1 MELTTYGDLKN
12 VIKSI
17 TLNQKGEKIG
27 NVALGALMGFIPGA
41 DAAKSTFEF
50 IKAAMSKPDN
60 KKTSTWLDKLDIDDD
75 MSRIVDDTVENGFM
89 QFISKAIEGESDEK
103 PLENDFNMNSKMV
116 NYLKSKYNQ
125 RTISGIN
132 ENKIQPTIMN
142 KIILRELIR
151 EELHKSIN
159 ELQPQPPA
167 TLSSEIKSLQIYLEG
182 TGKNYVAAIDTPVDL
197 KNILTLIWNGMNDKL
212 KNGSN
217 PVVTFFK
224 KAINTNIART
234 LTKEPETPKP

>member
-1 MELTTYGDLKN
+1 MELKTYGDLKN

-17 TLNQKGEKIG
+17 TLKQKGGKIAG
-27 NVALGALMGFIPGA
+27 VGLGVLMGFIPGA
-41 DAAKSTFEF
+41 DAAKTTFDF

-60 KKTSTWLDKLDIDDD
+60 KKTKTWLDKLDIDDD
-75 MSRIVDDTVENGFM
+75 MSLIVDDTVENGFM
-89 QFISKAIEGESDEK
+89 QFISKTFEAESNDK
-103 PLENDFNMNSKMV
+103 PLESDFNMNAKMV
-116 NYLKSKYNQ
+116 GYLQKNYHQ

-159 ELQPQPPA
+159 ELQPQPST

-182 TGKNYVAAIDTPVDL
+182 TGKNYVAAIDNPVDL
-197 KNILTLIWNGMNDKL
+197 KNILTLIWNGMDDKL
-212 KNGSN
+212 KDKSN
-217 PVVTFFK
+217 PVITFFK
-224 KAINTNIART
+224 KAVTTNIART
-234 LTKEPETPKP
+234 LAKEPETPKP

>member
-17 TLNQKGEKIG
+17 TQNQKGAKIG
-27 NVALGALMGFIPGA
+27 NIAQSTLMGFIPGA

-50 IKAAMSKPDN
+50 IKAAMSKPDS
-60 KKTSTWLDKLDIDDD
+60 KKTKTWLDKLDIDDD
-75 MSRIVDDTVENGFM
+75 MSLIVDDTVENGFM
-89 QFISKAIEGESDEK
+89 QFISKTIEGESDEK

-159 ELQPQPPA
+159 ESQPPA

-182 TGKNYVAAIDTPVDL
+182 TGKNYIAAIDTPVDL

-212 KNGSN
+212 KTNSN
-217 PVVTFFK
+217 PVVNFFK
-224 KAINTNIART
+224 KSINTNISRT